1 MYYIVNDDNSILHS
15 NGQFYC
21 CAMSGYGLQPSL
33 YKRKGNA
40 ERKCAEM
47 QKKYPQWNLRVVE
60 THKRYK

>member
-15 NGQFYC
+15 NNLFYI
-21 CAMSGYGLQPSL
+21 CAMWGCGIQPSL

-47 QKKYPQWNLRVVE
+47 QKKYPQYTLRVVE
-60 THKRYK
+60 QHKR

>member
-1 MYYIVNDDNSILHS
+1 MYYIVNDNNSILHS
-15 NGQFYC
+15 NGVFYC

>member
-1 MYYIVNDDNSILHS
+1 MYYIVNDNNSILHS
-15 NGQFYC
+15 NGVFYC

-47 QKKYPQWNLRVVE
+47 QKKY
-60 THKRYK
+60 